1 VTVPD
6 EALALWQQAQ
16 ALLHGEF
23 LADDQGSEWIRHR
36 WIKLRQQ
43 ALRMARG
50 RMVRHLAAL
59 FLQQGHISLAEEV
72 LEEHLMRFPV
82 DQDVLYRLL
91 ALLEQQG
98 CFEEAC
104 LMYERT
110 KRTLEALGKQP
121 APQVRTRY
129 EHLQASITSPSGV
142 PLRERASERRSQAH
156 PPVSAL
162 TFPRLSRGG
171 LEDPGGSLLH
181 TTGLASFHL
190 GRAGALDT
198 PYEVLQALCEAER
211 EGRTT
216 MPIVSRRH
224 LLALGIAALIGQ
236 LARLDGK
243 RFTTLDQEELGWML
257 SRGIVDGW
265 KQFLALPNAEI
276 LAVSQLQLS
285 LVHHAHTLL
294 HPTTRSYLYAGAY
307 GLVGLALHQQEHHE
321 EALHAYHNAH
331 LAALATG
338 DPWYVAQS
346 LICQGDTYLALG
358 MYAEALHAIEEALLG
373 LGTSDEAHRRARAHL
388 LGCWADVVMTMR
400 DYASAQ
406 HKLDESALY
415 LDEHTLIEEFDRT
428 CWLQL
433 AGKRALMAG
442 EYQQAVD
449 HLEEAL
455 AAHPPHWLV
464 RQAGILIP
472 LAMAYARKRDRE
484 RSLSIAEQA
493 IPVIRTVNAPMT
505 NTHFLEYLKVDVLG
519 RFPQDSR
526 MRTFLKE
533 AHHHMPYLPA
543 LVDAL

>member
-1 VTVPD
+1 MTGI
-6 EALALWQQAQ
+6 ASLQLW
-16 ALLHGEF
+16 
-23 LADDQGSEWIRHR
+23 
-36 WIKLRQQ
+36 
-43 ALRMARG
+43 
-50 RMVRHLAAL
+50 
-59 FLQQGHISLAEEV
+59 
-72 LEEHLMRFPV
+72 
-82 DQDVLYRLL
+82 
-91 ALLEQQG
+91 
-98 CFEEAC
+98 
-104 LMYERT
+104 
-110 KRTLEALGKQP
+110 
-121 APQVRTRY
+121 
-129 EHLQASITSPSGV
+129 
-142 PLRERASERRSQAH
+142 RE
-156 PPVSAL
+156 
-162 TFPRLSRGG
+162 
-171 LEDPGGSLLH
+171 
-181 TTGLASFHL
+181 
-190 GRAGALDT
+190 GALDA
-198 PYEVLQALCEAER
+198 PSKVLQALFEAER
-211 EGRTT
+211 EERTAMT
-216 MPIVSRRH
+216 IFSRRQ

-236 LARLDGK
+236 LAQLDGK

-331 LAALATG
+331 LAALATR

-346 LICQGDTYLALG
+346 LICQADTYLALG

-373 LGTSDEAHRRARAHL
+373 LGKSDEAHRRARAHL

-400 DYASAQ
+400 DYTFAQ

-455 AAHPPHWLV
+455 ATHPPQWLV

-484 RSLSIAEQA
+484 RSLRVAEQA

-519 RFPQDSR
+519 RFPHDSR
-526 MRTFLKE
+526 MRTFLTE
-533 AHHHMPYLPA
+533 AHHHMPHLPV